1 MARTSGH
8 GRGTGM
14 AKERLDILL
23 VKKGLAPSRTLA
35 QALVMEGR
43 VQVEGRRVDKA
54 GALVDGEA
62 DLRVEGPARPYS
74 SRGGLKLEAALEA
87 FGIDVAGLTVL
98 DIGAGT
104 GGFTD
109 CLLKRGA
116 ARVFAVDVGR
126 GQIDHR
132 LRLDPRVTVIEKLNA
147 RFMEP
152 SDLPGKADLAVMDV
166 SFISATLIFARIPP
180 VLAGRQIVVLVK
192 PQFEVG
198 RSEVGKGGIVRS
210 REGWRRAILSVAEGA
225 RELGWSV
232 AALTPSPVPGSSGNQ
247 EFFLLLELP
256 ASDGAPASAVHRPK
270 TEAMIDAA
278 LDRAEG
284 SAPRAGGNR
293 R

>member
-1 MARTSGH
+1 MAR
-8 GRGTGM
+8 
-14 AKERLDILL
+14 ERLDILL
-23 VKKGLAPSRTLA
+23 VKKGLASSRTLA

-54 GALVDGEA
+54 GALVDVGA
-62 DLRVEGPARPYS
+62 DLHVEGPARPYS

-87 FGIDVAGLTVL
+87 FGIDAAGLTVL

-109 CLLKRGA
+109 CLLKREA

-166 SFISATLIFARIPP
+166 SFISATLIFPRIPP
-180 VLAGRQIVVLVK
+180 VLIGRQVVVLVK

-198 RSEVGKGGIVRS
+198 RSEVGKGGIVRN
-210 REGWRRAILSVAEGA
+210 REGWRRAILSVVEGA
-225 RELGWSV
+225 RALGWRV
-232 AALTPSPVPGSSGNQ
+232 AGLTPSPVPGSSGNR

-256 ASDGAPASAVHRPK
+256 PSDSASASMVHPPDV
-270 TEAMIDAA
+270 EEMIDAA
-278 LDRAEG
+278 LDDLAG
-284 SAPRAGGNR
+284 SPSRAGGER
-293 R
+293 T